1 MKNQLKSNMTSNS
14 ASSSTSQQAVLSS
27 PIPKLRFRWLTKSNV
42 SSLDSLKPASWYNLS
57 LDPTSR
63 VLDVNLVGKLNRKQ
77 LLDLEPVLDHHAKQA
92 RYTRLSIK
100 NLRKPNIALLAV
112 LAALCCKL
120 ECNGHNIILCEVPAT
135 LYREAIEA
143 NLHQI
148 ATFE

>member
-1 MKNQLKSNMTSNS
+1 MKNQLNPNMTSNNTSS
-14 ASSSTSQQAVLSS
+14 ATSRQAVLSN
-27 PIPKLRFRWLTKSNV
+27 PLPRLRFRWLTKSNISSV
-42 SSLDSLKPASWYNLS
+42 SSLKPASWYNLS

-63 VLDVNLVGKLNRKQ
+63 VLNVNLVGKLNRKQ
-77 LLDLEPVLDHHAKQA
+77 LLDLEPVLDYHAKQA
-92 RYTRLSIK
+92 RYTRVSIK
-100 NLRKPNIALLAV
+100 NLKKPNIALLAV

-120 ECNGHNIILCEVPAT
+120 ECNGHNVILCNVPAT